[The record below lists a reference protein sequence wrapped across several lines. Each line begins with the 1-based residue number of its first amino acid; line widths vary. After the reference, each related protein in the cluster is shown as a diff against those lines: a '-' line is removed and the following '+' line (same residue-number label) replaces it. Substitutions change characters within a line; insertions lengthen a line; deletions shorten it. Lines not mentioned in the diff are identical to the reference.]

1 MIYHIIKIKRGLL
14 ANLPTLS
21 AGELAYTTDTK
32 ELYIG
37 TSTGTNIRLTYDG
50 VETDIDALEADLNE
64 AFTRNYTQDKKLEDL
79 ENSIRASLTGDV
91 YGSIDIAALVE
102 HLPATIAK
110 APIKVKG
117 KGLSLDSEQLVTNG
131 DAFVDVDTNNIADG
145 WQKGLNILTYSFSDG
160 TQTWHSTGVNPAS
173 SQTQVFSY
181 PYTWTLNDKYYFN
194 ILAKADSLSASIY
207 FGQLYQ
213 SGTLS
218 QSITSLSFNNYSLI
232 HTPTVAYNFIVFGG
246 NGIYTYDV
254 KQFYA
259 FNISALITAKQ
270 YSPLYRDTFDNLTD
284 EQIKAQ
290 MDAWVQQGD
299 LPYEGRKD
307 IVNPTIESV
316 GKNLFDKETL
326 EVGDINQTTGLNQTN
341 TARCRTIGYISVK
354 PSTTYYLSKLDMA
367 QDWWSVRAY
376 DYNKEPIGT
385 FWLYNLNNTGSSFT
399 TPNNVMYIR
408 IKFDDSLQDVLNANV
423 QLEANTVATTYEPYI
438 KQSKTYVGTFRSVGS
453 VQDEFSDGGVKIKKV
468 GVDIND
474 VVQSATSWGSANIL
488 TNTKQYYKNLA
499 SSLLYKIVLSN
510 GIIANISLRIGTDV
524 YNVVTNT
531 ALASTDTEKL
541 ICIDVAGNLGIRV
554 NKTTY
559 PDSASFEAYLQA
571 NDVEFIYELANPV
584 EEPISIL
591 GSSILMGEPRGQI
604 RQTSLNGAVDIYSA
618 PTGIVVTDPIE
629 EVTELIKLNAE
640 GVQELLDLSNVTI
653 AGDSL
658 SFTSTDLSEGDAIY
672 YTYKPIEARI
682 NGSLSIDYYTNDVV
696 VDDVTGDIYKW
707 SVAASNG
714 VLSLEGEVIG

>member
-50 VETDIDALEADLNE
+50 VELDIDALEADLNE
-64 AFTRNYTQDKKLEDL
+64 AFTRNYAQDKKLEDL
-79 ENSIRASLTGDV
+79 ERSIKSSLVGD
-91 YGSIDIAALVE
+91 YFGSLDIAGLVE
-102 HLPATIAK
+102 HLPATVAK
-110 APIKVKG
+110 APLKVAG
-117 KGLSLDSEQLVTNG
+117 KGLSLEQSVLNGYNFSATTNWT
-131 DAFVDVDTNNIADG
+131 A
-145 WQKGLNILTYSFSDG
+145 
-160 TQTWHSTGVNPAS
+160 AS
-173 SQTQVFSY
+173 S
-181 PYTWTLNDKYYFN
+181 
-194 ILAKADSLSASIY
+194 
-207 FGQLYQ
+207 

-218 QSITSLSFNNYSLI
+218 VSGSNLLTTGTGTAATISTYQTINITPVAGNIYHVKARIRVTDAVCQSLNLYLGDNTVGAPSSFLVATQASPTQNTWYILEGNITLTTQVGLLRVYLTAAYADLATANGKVVELNEATNHKLTN
-232 HTPTVAYNFIVFGG
+232 TPLAS
-246 NGIYTYDV
+246 YTADQL
-254 KQFYA
+254 K
-259 FNISALITAKQ
+259 ALA
-270 YSPLYRDTFDNLTD
+270 
-284 EQIKAQ
+284 
-290 MDAWVQQGD
+290 
-299 LPYEGRKD
+299 LPYFEGRKD
-307 IVNPTIESV
+307 IVNPTVEAV
-316 GKNLFDKETL
+316 GKNLFDGEL
-326 EVGDINQTTGLNQTN
+326 RNGSYLTTDGSFSTSIDNFAN
-341 TARCRTIGYISVK
+341 VNPIYVK
-354 PSTTYYLSKLDMA
+354 PSTTYKIKDNLGTWNYRLFYYDINGNFISCQLGSTGETTVTVPANCAYMNFRIYLAS
-367 QDWWSVRAY
+367 S
-376 DYNKEPIGT
+376 
-385 FWLYNLNNTGSSFT
+385 GSTIPTIS
-399 TPNNVMYIR
+399 I
-408 IKFDDSLQDVLNANV
+408 
-423 QLEANTVATTYEPYI
+423 QLEQGTVATTYEPYA
-438 KQSKTYVGTFRSVGS
+438 KQSKTFVGTFRSVGS
-453 VQDEFSDGGVKIKKV
+453 VQDEFRDGVKVKKV
-468 GVDIND
+468 GADIND

-499 SSLLYKIVLSN
+499 SSLLYKIVSSN